1 MESNLQGKV
10 GALLGNA
17 QKMFTQSR
25 WKGMPM
31 RRFICT
37 SILPGEEIQLLRD
50 KAPGSWYKRR
60 QLGCGPEE
68 H

>member
-1 MESNLQGKV
+1 MEATFRGRWAQ
-10 GALLGNA
+10 LLGNE

-31 RRFICT
+31 RRFIYT

-50 KAPGSWYKRR
+50 KAPG
-60 QLGCGPEE
+60 
-68 H
+68 